1 MQQYYVI
8 INNKEYELPLMA
20 VAQNQEILNKYKL
33 EKNNKLYLDIDKM
46 KQEQE
51 LERLMNLEYQCTT
64 NIQHLAIESQG
75 LVEENWNKLS
85 PKLNFLNEMIK
96 IHIKK
101 QEKEKAF
108 EKVLTSMQISLEF
121 KKEIQKQELLEEPHY
136 ITLKGNEYKLPMSLI
151 PENIEIFRQYSKEED
166 NKLYL
171 DIDKMIK
178 EDKQEQVK
186 NIEKDLAKTA
196 MSYLNEEKIDTK
208 EIRAKL
214 NSNEAISTIYFDKQ
228 EKEKAYEK
236 LKDNMIISLK
246 VQQELEKQEGKIK

>member
-20 VAQNQEILNKYKL
+20 VAQNQKILNKYKL

-121 KKEIQKQELLEEPHY
+121 KKEI
-136 ITLKGNEYKLPMSLI
+136 
-151 PENIEIFRQYSKEED
+151 
-166 NKLYL
+166 
-171 DIDKMIK
+171 
-178 EDKQEQVK
+178 
-186 NIEKDLAKTA
+186 
-196 MSYLNEEKIDTK
+196 
-208 EIRAKL
+208 
-214 NSNEAISTIYFDKQ
+214 
-228 EKEKAYEK
+228 
-236 LKDNMIISLK
+236 
-246 VQQELEKQEGKIK
+246 